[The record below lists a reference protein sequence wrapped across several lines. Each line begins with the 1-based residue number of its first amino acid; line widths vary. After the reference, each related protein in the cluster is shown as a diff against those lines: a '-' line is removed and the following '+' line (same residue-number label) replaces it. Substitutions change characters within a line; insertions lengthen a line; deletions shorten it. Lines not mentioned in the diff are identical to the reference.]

1 MRGLALP
8 WRGQMKDEVAIWPED
23 SADRSARMLLCV
35 LTGDGAGAPA
45 ARQAGRPR
53 GDHPCV
59 NWSLRYSG
67 EACRRP

>member
-35 LTGDGAGAPA
+35 LTGDGAGAQLRARPA
-45 ARQAGRPR
+45 AHVSTIRA
-53 GDHPCV
+53 
-59 NWSLRYSG
+59 
-67 EACRRP
+67 